1 MTGRLLT
8 VREEPKPRRK
18 RPVSVARG
26 GYVVRLEP
34 APEAEQVGEQVAVA
48 ALLRLARRSG

>member
-1 MTGRLLT
+1 MSAQ
-8 VREEPKPRRK
+8 PKPTAPPAPRRK
-18 RPVSVARG
+18 RPAPVSRG

-48 ALLRLARRSG
+48 CLLLLARRDG